1 MVYQGDSKKE
11 KEHIEKNGKENEIS
25 TKWKNK
31 CLFIFDWK
39 FFYDNL
45 TF

>member
-25 TKWKNK
+25 TK
-31 CLFIFDWK
+31 
-39 FFYDNL
+39 
-45 TF
+45 